1 MARPVTISDEQI
13 LAAARIVFVRDGVT
27 ATTRDIAREAGVSEG
42 SLFKR
47 FPTKEALFA
56 AAIELPDVPA
66 WVGEMQRLLG
76 QGELRENLLH
86 ITLGMIQLLQERL
99 PLVMVAWGSKPNP
112 ALAASDGEET
122 PGIRDRRRL
131 SEYLRQEIAL
141 GRLRP
146 CNTEAAA
153 RMLFGACV
161 NFVMDRLTLK
171 QPLSQEEVHCFA
183 QGVVEALWEGISPI
197 SSSR

>member
-13 LAAARIVFVRDGVT
+13 LAAARLVFVRDGVT

-56 AAIELPDVPA
+56 AAIEFPDVPA
-66 WVGEMQRLLG
+66 WVSEMNSRLG
-76 QGELRENLLH
+76 KGELRENLLRV
-86 ITLGMIQLLQERL
+86 TLGMIQLLQERL
-99 PLVMVAWGSKPNP
+99 PLVLVAWGSKPNTTE
-112 ALAASDGEET
+112 ASDTAET
-122 PGIRDRRRL
+122 PAIRDCRKL
-131 SEYLRQEIAL
+131 SEYLRQEVAL

-153 RMLFGACV
+153 RMLFGACI

-171 QPLSQEEVHCFA
+171 QPLPSEEVTCFA
-183 QGVVEALWEGISPI
+183 QGAVDALWQGLAPAQD
-197 SSSR
+197 